1 MEKYE
6 LVPSPLTMHKNE
18 LKMDHRPN
26 IKLYGENFCDLRLD
40 KKCSE
45 FYKTH
50 KAWTLTGHS

>member
-26 IKLYGENFCDLRLD
+26 IKLYGENFCNLRLD

-45 FYKTH
+45 FYKIH
-50 KAWTLTGHS
+50 KA